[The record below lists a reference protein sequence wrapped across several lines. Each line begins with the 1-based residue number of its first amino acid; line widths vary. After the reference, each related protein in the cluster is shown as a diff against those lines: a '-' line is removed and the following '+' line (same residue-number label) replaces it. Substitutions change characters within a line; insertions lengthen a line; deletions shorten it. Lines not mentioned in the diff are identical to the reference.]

1 MKLLFTTTGTTGN
14 TELKELMGFIDAD
27 LKLKNLIP
35 DLITATNDVIDL
47 VGEEVYKKAVE
58 VFNNGTIA
66 EADKDFIYAVQYPI
80 AVNAYRLFSPTNDL
94 AHTNNGRKMR
104 QDENEKQAFEWLL
117 DKDNAAMEKRY
128 YRALD
133 DLIKFLDRSKVD
145 AETPTTL
152 YTIWTTSEAFKAT
165 HDLFI
170 RTVSDFDK
178 VFPLKSRLLLIKLA
192 PGISDCEQYEIRP
205 RVGSEK
211 LDALK
216 QALKSSTPITDVKD
230 LELIRLIQKASVA
243 YSFAWAMPR
252 LSVQLYPEGVL
263 QHVTSDRATTRGAKP
278 SVKNETQE
286 AAQAWRMDFDRVILE
301 IEKLLEP
308 PLTIDECVTVIPEQT
323 FGEKYFSA

>member
-27 LKLKNLIP
+27 LILKNLIP

-47 VGEEVYKKAVE
+47 IGIEVYDKAFYA
-58 VFNNGTIA
+58 FNNGTIA
-66 EADKDFIYAVQYPI
+66 DADKDFVYSVRYPI
-80 AVNAYRLFSPTNDL
+80 AVNAYRLFCASNDL

-104 QDENEKQAFEWLL
+104 QDDNEKQAFEWMI
-117 DKDNAAMEKRY
+117 DRDNAALEKRY

-133 DLIKFLDRSKVD
+133 DLIKFLDRSKVEE
-145 AETPTTL
+145 ETEETL
-152 YTIWTTSEAFKAT
+152 YTIWTASNAFKAT

-170 RTVSDFDK
+170 RTVADFDK
-178 VFPLKSRLLLIKLA
+178 IFPLQSRLLLIKLA

-205 RVGSEK
+205 RVGTEK
-211 LDALK
+211 LTALK
-216 QALKSSTPITDVKD
+216 QALKSSTPITEVAD
-230 LELIRLIQKASVA
+230 LELIRLIRKASVA

-263 QHVTSDRATTRGAKP
+263 QHVTSDKATTRGAKP
-278 SVKNETQE
+278 SLKNETQE
-286 AAQAWRMDFDRVILE
+286 AAQAWRSDFERVILE

-308 PLTIDECVTVIPEQT
+308 PPTIDETINVIPDQV
-323 FGEKYFSA
+323 FGDKYMST